1 MKHNYALGIKKII
14 ILWIVVF
21 LGGYVLNSFFKKIN
35 SLDEGLYTRSLK
47 IPRGFRVDFNRGG
60 EVYEARLRNRNFAR
74 GRGIGNVPVRQI
86 KVSMIANQTPAP
98 ASVSGLPNALGCA
111 GPRFGLTGKQMYP
124 KMNNAKPFIHGGSF
138 SSFWFRKLSKSEC
151 QMFKRGIDCTS
162 KPQDYVASSYLP
174 NGYTKG
180 DNGVLPVVSE
190 SKHGMGCVAYY
201 VSNGQGTGRRVVWN
215 TGCKPSSIRGGVC
228 TVGKGKYASGV
239 SGTAGAHT
247 VLWSFPRRKD
257 TGRGA
262 RAKGQGVWHPSLPSQ
277 VAKGNNLSNWDEF
290 GIPIEAGDGIP
301 RKKKA
306 PPPPKPKAY
315 SGTLIYGQANYKG
328 KVLRIYG
335 SSVGKGFATYTILQ
349 HKPAGSGPTAQKWNQ
364 ALFPSSWKIA
374 KGQTVFFRVR
384 DTYGGTNAAIHILW
398 MLRGTVPDATKTPG
412 FANVVKK
419 WNYLKRLG
427 QNCWM
432 DMNLVKHTSNTL
444 TPAESAVAGD
454 GRQFLGNNRPGTGS
468 LRAGVAAD
476 KSFSSA
482 RQWINQ

>member
-35 SLDEGLYTRSLK
+35 SLDEGLYARSNK
-47 IPRGFRVDFNRGG
+47 IPPGFQVEYNGKKSETYRNTWNGTSGVNNSGNPTLSTRGG
-60 EVYEARLRNRNFAR
+60 
-74 GRGIGNVPVRQI
+74 PVSQI

-124 KMNNAKPFIHGGSF
+124 KMNQDTKQRNWPFIHGGNF
-138 SSFWFRKLSKSEC
+138 SSFWWRKLSKSEC

-162 KPQDYVASSYLP
+162 KPQDYVSSAYLP

-180 DNGVLPVVSE
+180 DNGVLPVVSR
-190 SKHGMGCVAYY
+190 SIHGMGCVAYY

-228 TVGKGKYASGV
+228 TVGKGSSGV
-239 SGTAGAHT
+239 GWSGTGGAHT

-306 PPPPKPKAY
+306 PPPPAPKPKPKPKPKPTPAPPQAGFY
-315 SGTLIYGQANYKG
+315 SGKNYTRKWSPNSTM
-328 KVLRIYG
+328 VIFSDY
-335 SSVGKGFATYTILQ
+335 
-349 HKPAGSGPTAQKWNQ
+349 QKWRNIGTKTPPESWSIP
-364 ALFPSSWKIA
+364 PSRAVWW
-374 KGQTVFFRVR
+374 RVR
-384 DTYGGTNAAIHILW
+384 NASYPYKVRIFYKFT
-398 MLRGTVPDATKTPG
+398 GTVPDSASASQYYWVKDKWKRLSA
-412 FANVVKK
+412 ANTSLICEF
-419 WNYLKRLG
+419 YLKTDDNMKLPTWGSRTG
-427 QNCWM
+427 NY
-432 DMNLVKHTSNTL
+432 NIPGGSVN
-444 TPAESAVAGD
+444 VAGV
-454 GRQFLGNNRPGTGS
+454 GGQY
-468 LRAGVAAD
+468 AGMWF
-476 KSFSSA
+476 K
-482 RQWINQ
+482 Q